1 MAVDLSDLIEDMKSE
16 LSVPGETSYATAT
29 DAQWV
34 AQLRNAFWE
43 AVLDGIINGYVESDG
58 IINPSASG
66 GADLGRDFQ
75 QVIIYYAGIRI
86 MRNRLLDLK
95 TRFRAEAGPVKY
107 EIEQSAQ
114 VLKGLLDELVRRRN
128 VWLTRLSDLGSAST
142 YYTDMVIAR
151 TDSISFGDTNWVA

>member
-1 MAVDLSDLIEDMKSE
+1 
-16 LSVPGETSYATAT
+16 
-29 DAQWV
+29 
-34 AQLRNAFWE
+34 
-43 AVLDGIINGYVESDG
+43 
-58 IINPSASG
+58 
-66 GADLGRDFQ
+66 
-75 QVIIYYAGIRI
+75 